1 MTDYVVGGPIL
12 PIKAKALVAS
22 HPTAR
27 FMTSK
32 LRKFT
37 DLYPSVSSIP
47 EIVKV
52 GQAALLVFAVVCQC
66 LFVTK
71 HAARDN
77 KNHSRKGVRFVAIIV
92 LALFLL
98 K

>member
-1 MTDYVVGGPIL
+1 MNYYVVGGPIL
-12 PIKAKALVAS
+12 PIKAKALIAT

-52 GQAALLVFAVVCQC
+52 SQAALLVFAVLCQC
-66 LFVTK
+66 LFVCYQTLS
-71 HAARDN
+71 ARGII
-77 KNHSRKGVRFVAIIV
+77 KIIV
-92 LALFLL
+92 AKVSGL
-98 K
+98 